1 MGRSVWCS
9 FSWGEPMF
17 AQDRAP
23 KVGLHIGTTSS
34 ECAVSI
40 RLHLG
45 STLAKMAPTAAQFRP
60 TWLQLRPTYRNLALG
75 WTIWEQF
82 GPSWGP
88 HGFKMEHMASQIRN
102 RCVSVGPNLRE
113 AVAKAFQACWAWLGL
128 SYASHGFNL
137 GTIWDRF
144 GTSAQHDQL
153 ATWAPV
159 GSKTAQPRPNGFWLW
174 WGFVARSQLG
184 GRLGPSWSQQARVRC
199 KFCPSWAQVGSCSA
213 QVKAKDGQVWPSRL
227 WLGQVALVGPNSL
240 GAGGSRHEA
249 TQIKFLYN

>member
-45 STLAKMAPTAAQFRP
+45 VNFGQDGPNCSPISTHLAPTSANIPQLGPRLDHLGAIRP
-60 TWLQLRPTYRNLALG
+60 KLGSTWLQNGAHGQPNTKSLRLRWA
-75 WTIWEQF
+75 
-82 GPSWGP
+82 
-88 HGFKMEHMASQIRN
+88 
-102 RCVSVGPNLRE
+102 NLRE

-137 GTIWDRF
+137 GTIWIALELQPNMTNWRLGLQLGPKQHSPGPTVF
-144 GTSAQHDQL
+144 GFDGVRRQI
-153 ATWAPV
+153 PV
-159 GSKTAQPRPNGFWLW
+159 GGK
-174 WGFVARSQLG
+174 
-184 GRLGPSWSQQARVRC
+184 LGPSWSQQARVRC

>member
-1 MGRSVWCS
+1 
-9 FSWGEPMF
+9 MF

-128 SYASHGFNL
+128 GHSYASHGFNL
-137 GTIWDRF
+137 GTIWIALELQPNM
-144 GTSAQHDQL
+144 TQL

-184 GRLGPSWSQQARVRC
+184 G
-199 KFCPSWAQVGSCSA
+199 SWAQVGANRPEFGASFAQVGPKLASCSA